1 MDLAKLGRSERV
13 LAIVGL
19 LAFINSFLPWY
30 SIKFNGELAQLAGG
44 NISGNAWDVGFW
56 AWFPSLLLLAIGVL
70 VALPAVGQNVALR
83 GGYAAI
89 GAAAL
94 LATIIILIRWLTYPT
109 ASSAEGSAGADFGT
123 YLGLILGI
131 IATVFGYLGFTAAGG
146 QLNKFADAFKSQP
159 QQGGYVPPAGGYAP
173 QPGAYAPPPTNYAPP
188 PAGYAPPSDQPQQ
201 GSWQQPP
208 QQ

>member
-1 MDLAKLGRSERV
+1 MDLTKLGRTERV

-30 SIKFNGELAQLAGG
+30 SVKFSGEFAQLAGG
-44 NISGNAWDVGFW
+44 NISGNAWRVGFW

-70 VALPAVGQNVALR
+70 VALPAFGQRVMIR
-83 GGYAAI
+83 GGYAAF

-94 LATIIILIRWLTYPT
+94 LATVIILIRWLTYPT
-109 ASSAEGSAGADFGT
+109 ASSVAGSAGADFGT
-123 YLGLILGI
+123 YLGLILGVV
-131 IATVFGYLGFTAAGG
+131 ATVFGYLGFTAAGG

-159 QQGGYVPPAGGYAP
+159 QPAGYMPQGGYAPPTGYVPPTE
-173 QPGAYAPPPTNYAPP
+173 QPPPGT
-188 PAGYAPPSDQPQQ
+188 
-201 GSWQQPP
+201 WQQPP